1 MPSIRKLSFSNL
13 KKYITKLLSNKQFN
27 NLIYQ
32 MATLNQPGFSYLHLF
47 KEEFHADMA
56 EILREGPTVH
66 RVLEIILQNLDKN
79 MLAEYKVK
87 PLRFDEMQVFNIEIP
102 DLNDWD
108 PAGNEWFKIKDLLF
122 FIRKN
127 F

>member
-32 MATLNQPGFSYLHLF
+32 MTTPNQPGFSYLHFF
-47 KEEFHADMA
+47 KEEFYADMA

-102 DLNDWD
+102 DLND
-108 PAGNEWFKIKDLLF
+108 
-122 FIRKN
+122 
-127 F
+127 